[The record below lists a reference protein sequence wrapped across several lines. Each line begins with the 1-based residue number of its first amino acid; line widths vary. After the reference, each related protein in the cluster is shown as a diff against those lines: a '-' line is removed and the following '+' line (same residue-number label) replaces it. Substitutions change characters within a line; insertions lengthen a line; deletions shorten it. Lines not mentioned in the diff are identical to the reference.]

1 MTTSMAHRPVVLVIL
16 DGWGIA
22 PPGPGNAIALADTP
36 TFDHISSNYPK
47 ATLRT
52 SGLDVGLIE
61 GQMGNSEVGHLNLG
75 AGFVVNQTLTRIKL
89 AIDDGSLFAN
99 PALNHAIEHSLAT
112 GATLHLM
119 GLVSD
124 GGVHSHVDHLVA
136 LLELCRLLGV
146 IDVAVHAFL
155 DGRDTSPNGG
165 AEYLTYLLAE
175 MARIG
180 TGRLASVVGRYYAMD
195 RDHRW
200 ERTAIAMNLLVN
212 RQGDASVD
220 PVGTVRK
227 RYTEAITDEFMT
239 PIAVGDPLNPGNRI
253 KPGDVAIFFN
263 FRADRA
269 RQLSAALTGTA
280 PVDSGLPDP
289 PADLTLVTLTEY
301 DPDLP
306 ALVAFAAETVE
317 FPLARVVSEA
327 GLKQFHSAETE
338 KYAHVTY
345 FFNGGTETPYPGEE
359 RGLVASPKVSTYDL
373 QPEMSA
379 PGIADVVCQ
388 AIAGGEYGFIVLNF
402 ANCDMVGHTGVIP
415 AAVAATNAVD
425 HELGRVL
432 AATLAA
438 GGVAL
443 VTADH
448 GNAEQLLTADSS
460 RPMTA
465 HTTNPVPVVLVA
477 PEGPLLRNVTLRHG
491 RLADVAPTVLELLG
505 VDQPA
510 VMTGQ
515 SLIVPG

>member
-1 MTTSMAHRPVVLVIL
+1 MTTAIAHRPVVLVIL

-36 TFDHISSNYPK
+36 TFDRILSAYPN

-52 SGLDVGLIE
+52 SGLDVGLVD

-89 AIDDGSLFAN
+89 AIDDGSLFTN
-99 PALNHAIEHSLAT
+99 PTLNSAIEQARST
-112 GATLHLM
+112 GSTLHLM

-124 GGVHSHVDHLVA
+124 GGVHSHLDHLIA
-136 LLELCRLLGV
+136 LLELCHRQGV
-146 IDVAVHAFL
+146 ADVAVHAFL
-155 DGRDTSPNGG
+155 DGRDTSPHGG
-165 AEYLTYLLAE
+165 ADYLTTLLTAME
-175 MARIG
+175 TVG

-200 ERTAIAMNLLVN
+200 ERTKIAMDLLVSST
-212 RQGDASVD
+212 GDLSLD
-220 PVGTVRK
+220 PVGTVRQ
-227 RYTEAITDEFMT
+227 RYADGVTDEFMT
-239 PIAVGDPLNPGNRI
+239 PIAVGDPLSPGNRI
-253 KPGDVAIFFN
+253 KPGDVAVFFN

-269 RQLSAALTGTA
+269 RQLSAALTGRA
-280 PVDSGLPDP
+280 PEDSGLPDP
-289 PADLTLVTLTEY
+289 PADLTLITLTEY
-301 DPDLP
+301 DPALP
-306 ALVAFAAETVE
+306 ATVAYAAETVE
-317 FPLARVVSEA
+317 YPLARVVSEA
-327 GLKQFHSAETE
+327 GLRQFHSAETE

-345 FFNGGTETPYPGEE
+345 FFNGGTEQPYPGEE
-359 RGLVASPKVSTYDL
+359 RGLVPSPKVPTYDL

-388 AIAGGEYGFIVLNF
+388 AIAGGEFGFIVLNF
-402 ANCDMVGHTGVIP
+402 ANCDMVGHTGVIS
-415 AAVAATNAVD
+415 AAVAATSAVD

-432 AATLAA
+432 EATLAA

-448 GNAEQLLTADSS
+448 GNAEQLLTTETNQ
-460 RPMTA
+460 PMTA
-465 HTTNPVPVVLVA
+465 HTTNPVPVILVA
-477 PEGPLLRNVTLRHG
+477 PEGSPLRKVNLRHG
-491 RLADVAPTVLELLG
+491 RLADVAPTVLQLLG

-515 SLIVPG
+515 SLIELV